1 MLLRDATTKAI
12 SLLCNVTGRCWWRVY
27 HHAVL
32 QLPQPPRPLRD
43 WIVVYVLHR
52 NSIYFLLS
60 FWSDATKKIIFFS
73 FLHAFRF
80 ISLTMIK
87 ITDTLMKKGLT
98 RSLMWGH
105 LAHLFVGCSSRT
117 SVSFFGS
124 FWGRRSYDS
133 FISSSKSR
141 GEHETRVKKG
151 FGLREKLGKVLLF
164 WFSINLSHFL
174 SIFPNPLRSS
184 NNGNTP
190 PAVLMYLTSRSSCR
204 SIKSISGIWVVW
216 RRLRRLRR
224 KWSQSVFFQ
233 RRSFEKNLTGQNGE
247 V

>member
-1 MLLRDATTKAI
+1 MLVKSLSPRSTTASSASEAVERLNCSICTTQKFHLLFVVLLERRDKKKSYFSAFSTL
-12 SLLCNVTGRCWWRVY
+12 SVSFPWR
-27 HHAVL
+27 
-32 QLPQPPRPLRD
+32 
-43 WIVVYVLHR
+43 WSKLH
-52 NSIYFLLS
+52 F
-60 FWSDATKKIIFFS
+60 
-73 FLHAFRF
+73 
-80 ISLTMIK
+80 
-87 ITDTLMKKGLT
+87 TLMKKGLT

>member
-60 FWSDATKKIIFFS
+60 FWSDATKKNHIFQLSPRFHFNWRWS
-73 FLHAFRF
+73 KLHF
-80 ISLTMIK
+80 
-87 ITDTLMKKGLT
+87 TLMKKGLT

-105 LAHLFVGCSSRT
+105 LAHLFVGCSSSRT

-133 FISSSKSR
+133 FISSSKR
-141 GEHETRVKKG
+141 REEHETSG
-151 FGLREKLGKVLLF
+151 FG
-164 WFSINLSHFL
+164 
-174 SIFPNPLRSS
+174 
-184 NNGNTP
+184 
-190 PAVLMYLTSRSSCR
+190 
-204 SIKSISGIWVVW
+204 
-216 RRLRRLRR
+216 
-224 KWSQSVFFQ
+224 
-233 RRSFEKNLTGQNGE
+233 
-247 V
+247 

>member
-1 MLLRDATTKAI
+1 MLLRRQFRYCVTSLADVGEESITTQ
-12 SLLCNVTGRCWWRVY
+12 Y
-27 HHAVL
+27 
-32 QLPQPPRPLRD
+32 
-43 WIVVYVLHR
+43 Y
-52 NSIYFLLS
+52 
-60 FWSDATKKIIFFS
+60 S
-73 FLHAFRF
+73 FLSSLGGLVVERLNCSICTTQKFHLLFVVLLERRDKKKSYFSAFSTLSVSFPWRWSKLHF
-80 ISLTMIK
+80 
-87 ITDTLMKKGLT
+87 TLMKKGLT

-124 FWGRRSYDS
+124 FWGRSYDS

-204 SIKSISGIWVVW
+204 SIKSIWGIWVVW